1 MIITISDALKVVG
14 KFELVERTNKERFY
28 KLVYD
33 GVTILTTSIPKGRGP
48 LHVTNQFRKQ
58 LYLEKEQL
66 AGAINCPFKKTHW
79 YASLKDL
86 GVLPEEE
93 DQEP

>member
-1 MIITISDALKVVG
+1 MTITINDALRVVG

-28 KLVYD
+28 KLVYN

-58 LYLEKEQL
+58 LYLEREQL
-66 AGAINCPFKKTHW
+66 TDAVNCPFKKTHW
-79 YASLKDL
+79 YASLRNL
-86 GVLPEEE
+86 GVLPEE
-93 DQEP
+93 DD